1 MYNTVSITGTNVW
14 TNGSGDAVTVTL
26 TPLAFYF
33 DMASNVKINPLPVT
47 TASDA
52 NGNWTLA
59 DVPDPT
65 PNGSGIP
72 WKLVVQEKKSGT
84 TLYSHDVQPAFSQG
98 TSQQWLSLPVPPP
111 NAGVTTYTGPQGPQ
125 GPAGPPSPTGTVGLA
140 AHAAHAAEVTGAA
153 GAAAGATGATSAA
166 GTPNVI
172 SVRDAPFNAAGNG
185 VTDDT
190 RAIQAAI
197 NYATANNAVTY
208 FPSSGT
214 STYRVSQL
222 VIPAG
227 AILEGVS
234 SGTYPGNESI
244 ACVST
249 LARLGGTNRDL
260 LSFPDGSNY
269 CHVRDL
275 QIDGN
280 KKNNTTG
287 DGIHISDGAAGQE
300 GQIVIERCYV
310 HDNPGHNV
318 YLGHLR
324 RANKV
329 LNSVCNYA
337 VKDGIC
343 VAGSDNT
350 VTQNICGTNGR
361 AGINLGTSKAL
372 HWAADANQNSAAV
385 THVISNDIYGNQV
398 GINVSSGSW
407 GNVISSNG
415 IDRNSD
421 EGVAV
426 YDGYASATILA
437 NVFHSN
443 SNAAND
449 ACPHIG
455 LGVGVHAV
463 EITANI
469 FAGCDAG
476 ITNLPSYGVHAAST
490 STHVNG
496 DLGILDP
503 TSTNHGLT

>member
-14 TNGSGDAVTVTL
+14 TNDSDEAVTVTL

-33 DMASNVKINPLPVT
+33 DLASNVKINPLPVT

-59 DVPDPT
+59 GVPDPT

-72 WKLVVQEKKSGT
+72 WKLIVQNEDSGT
-84 TLYSHDVQPAFSQG
+84 TLYSQDVQPAFSQG
-98 TSQQWLSLPVPPP
+98 ASQQWLSLPVPPP
-111 NAGVTTYTGPQGPQ
+111 NAGVTTSMGPQGPQ
-125 GPAGPPSPTGTVGLA
+125 GPQGSTAPPRP
-140 AHAAHAAEVTGAA
+140 TGAA
-153 GAAAGATGATSAA
+153 ALAVHAAGATGVA
-166 GTPNVI
+166 GTAAALNVV
-172 SVRDAPFNAAGNG
+172 SVKDAPFNAAGNG
-185 VTDDT
+185 VADDT
-190 RAIQAAI
+190 EAIQAAI

-208 FPSSGT
+208 FPSSGRA
-214 STYRVSQL
+214 TYRVSQL

-260 LSFPDGSNY
+260 LSIPDGNNY
-269 CHVRDL
+269 CHIRDI

-310 HDNPGHNV
+310 HDNPGHNI

-361 AGINLGTSKAL
+361 AGINLGTSHAL
-372 HWAADANQNSAAV
+372 HWAADASQSSAAV

-415 IDRNSD
+415 IDRNAA

-426 YDGYASATILA
+426 YDGYTSATILA

-443 SNAAND
+443 SQAANN

-455 LGVGVHAV
+455 LGVGVHSV
-463 EITANI
+463 EIAANI
-469 FAGCDAG
+469 FAPSDAG
-476 ITNLPSYGVHAAST
+476 VTNLPSYGVHAASPST
-490 STHVNG
+490 THVNG
-496 DLGILDP
+496 DLGIIDP